1 MTYVCLWSPA
11 WRTGEGPGLGLGGA
25 LLEVAPRIVVERR
38 GVVWA
43 DARGLPAE
51 RLGRELAAV
60 AAKSQPA
67 AAAPAAVGVGIA
79 AEAVAAELAAKTAD
93 GGVVVVPPGSEREF
107 SASLPLSLL
116 EPGPGVLPLL
126 DGVGVGTCGELAALD
141 REAVEVR
148 FGPEGVALWRR
159 ARCEG
164 PQRLFPPVVPE
175 RPRASLDFIDYVVT
189 DPERLV
195 FTAHALL
202 GTLCEAL
209 RARGEHARLLRLRLP
224 LASGA
229 LWEREV
235 RASRGTASRER
246 WLRLVRNVL
255 ERITVPDAV
264 AGMSLELEATEP
276 AVALQGDLF
285 DRGFATASAVDAA
298 LARLLDDH
306 GEAGRSPDAGL
317 GPGRRAGLAAPAAAT
332 ASVAPATA
340 SALTLQLLPEPRE
353 VDVEGAQRRDHTVPV
368 RYRER
373 RRGRARQPRW
383 RAIVTAAGPDRASGG
398 QWEQSAY
405 AREYFRCVMED
416 GALVWLFREGR
427 TGGWYL
433 HGWWD

>member
-11 WRTGEGPGLGLGGA
+11 WRTGEGPGLRLGAA

-51 RLGRELAAV
+51 RLARELAAV
-60 AAKSQPA
+60 ALKFL
-67 AAAPAAVGVGIA
+67 AAPQAAVGVGVA

-93 GGVVVVPPGSEREF
+93 GGIAVVPPGSEREF

-116 EPGPGVLPLL
+116 EPDAGILPLL

-148 FGPEGVALWRR
+148 FGTEGVALWRR

-175 RPRASLDFIDYVVT
+175 RPRASLDFVDYVVT

-209 RARGEHARLLRLRLP
+209 RDRGEHARLLRLRLP
-224 LASGA
+224 LASGE

-235 RASRGTASRER
+235 RATRGTASRER

-298 LARLLDDH
+298 LARLMDDH
-306 GEAGRSPDAGL
+306 GEAGRSPDTGL
-317 GPGRRAGLAAPAAAT
+317 GPGRRADLAGAAPAAA
-332 ASVAPATA
+332 A
-340 SALTLQLLPEPRE
+340 ALTLQLLPEPRE
-353 VDVEGAQRRDHTVPV
+353 VDVEGAPRRDHTVPV

-373 RRGRARQPRW
+373 RRGRARQARW

-405 AREYFRCVMED
+405 AREYFRCVTED